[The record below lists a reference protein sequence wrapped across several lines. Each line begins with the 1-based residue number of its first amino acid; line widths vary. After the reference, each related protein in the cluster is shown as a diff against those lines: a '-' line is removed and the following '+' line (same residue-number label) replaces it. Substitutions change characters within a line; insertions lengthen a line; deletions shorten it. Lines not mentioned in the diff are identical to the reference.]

1 MTALFNYFIQIVKEQ
16 LHVVL
21 AFSPIGNGFRTRI
34 RKFPSL
40 VQCCTIDWFQVKICV
55 LLLYTHIYIHTRIF
69 QLYNIINVKRYK
81 TLNIREIN

>member
-1 MTALFNYFIQIVKEQ
+1 MTAIFNYFIQIVKEQ

-40 VQCCTIDWFQVKICV
+40 VQCCTIDWFQVK
-55 LLLYTHIYIHTRIF
+55 YIF
-69 QLYNIINVKRYK
+69 P
-81 TLNIREIN
+81 

>member
-1 MTALFNYFIQIVKEQ
+1 MTAVFNYFIQIVKEQ

-40 VQCCTIDWFQVKICV
+40 VQSCTIDWFQV
-55 LLLYTHIYIHTRIF
+55 
-69 QLYNIINVKRYK
+69 
-81 TLNIREIN
+81 